1 MFRRLRTALIV
12 VASLF
17 VLTFGTLVVL
27 ATVYDAEVKAKLIG
41 ALNEQLNAPVSV
53 SEMDLT
59 LIARFPQAS
68 MHLTHVLAREVRYDG
83 AEADTLLHAQ
93 DLYLEFSLWDLF
105 RGHYTVQGIHGKT
118 VKLYPGLDREGREN
132 YIIWKAD
139 TMSTA
144 TSPLEL
150 EAVSF
155 DGLELRYR
163 DARSGLSV
171 HSFSKDLALSGRFSD
186 AVNTIA
192 LKGDLDLRDW
202 QQDGRVILQD
212 RKAQLRF
219 GLQYGGKDGGVHI
232 TKGELISNNVPL
244 EITMDL
250 VPGSNGQEIDLRA
263 KGLGIDLGDA
273 IRLLPDDMAARF
285 NRYGMDGEVDLA
297 LRYAGPI
304 EGKGPALSMGVQVSR
319 GRMKERSSGATFSD
333 IFGELALDLTPDG
346 TPRRLVIKGLTART
360 GSGTLRAD
368 WQSNGLQNTV
378 VKANLQADLDLADL
392 LRFAQVDT
400 LEQVEGRL
408 TLNVKAD
415 GKLRDVADV
424 KAADLRALR
433 MNGTATLRGATLKL
447 KGMRHRA
454 TGLNADLA
462 LDGNDAT
469 VQGLTARLMD
479 QPLELSGTLRNLM
492 PYLLFD
498 DQRLLIEAKARS
510 ERIDLGALL
519 RDGDDGKD
527 QGEGYRLNLPNLI
540 GIDLRARIEELV
552 FEDFKATDI
561 NATIR
566 MQDQRLVIA
575 PISLNTASG
584 AVLGDLELD
593 ARGGANAKAYP
604 LSIHATFQDIDVKQ
618 LFAEFRDFG
627 QDFIGH
633 RHLSGRTR
641 AQVAL
646 QAPMSPDLKLDTDR
660 MVCVIDIAV
669 ENGAIKGHAPLIAV
683 ADHLRDNKLVAPFVN
698 TKELRDRLADVRF
711 ARLEN
716 QVEIRNGAVH
726 IPVMEVKSS
735 AMDIELSGTHWFD
748 DRIDHHLSFRLSD
761 LFRMGKPTQDEF
773 GPIADDGTGMR
784 IFLHMYGTASDPKFA
799 NDGAM
804 AAERRKKQIQQEKEE
819 LRSILRE
826 ELNIFRSGGT
836 TSTRPTDNTAPV
848 FQIEWEDADST
859 AAQTPKPAPRKGLG
873 RLLKDPPPKEEQ
885 ERILIED

>member
-1 MFRRLRTALIV
+1 
-12 VASLF
+12 
-17 VLTFGTLVVL
+17 
-27 ATVYDAEVKAKLIG
+27 
-41 ALNEQLNAPVSV
+41 
-53 SEMDLT
+53 
-59 LIARFPQAS
+59 
-68 MHLTHVLAREVRYDG
+68 
-83 AEADTLLHAQ
+83 
-93 DLYLEFSLWDLF
+93 
-105 RGHYTVQGIHGKT
+105 
-118 VKLYPGLDREGREN
+118 
-132 YIIWKAD
+132 
-139 TMSTA
+139 
-144 TSPLEL
+144 
-150 EAVSF
+150 
-155 DGLELRYR
+155 
-163 DARSGLSV
+163 
-171 HSFSKDLALSGRFSD
+171 
-186 AVNTIA
+186 
-192 LKGDLDLRDW
+192 
-202 QQDGRVILQD
+202 
-212 RKAQLRF
+212 
-219 GLQYGGKDGGVHI
+219 
-232 TKGELISNNVPL
+232 
-244 EITMDL
+244 
-250 VPGSNGQEIDLRA
+250 
-263 KGLGIDLGDA
+263 
-273 IRLLPDDMAARF
+273 
-285 NRYGMDGEVDLA
+285 
-297 LRYAGPI
+297 
-304 EGKGPALSMGVQVSR
+304 
-319 GRMKERSSGATFSD
+319 
-333 IFGELALDLTPDG
+333 
-346 TPRRLVIKGLTART
+346 
-360 GSGTLRAD
+360 
-368 WQSNGLQNTV
+368 
-378 VKANLQADLDLADL
+378 
-392 LRFAQVDT
+392 VDT

-415 GKLRDVADV
+415 GKLRDVTDV

-469 VQGLTARLMD
+469 VQGLTAQLMD

-510 ERIDLGALL
+510 QRIDLGVLL
-519 RDGDDGKD
+519 RDGDDGND
-527 QGEGYRLNLPNLI
+527 QGEGYRLTLPNLI

-633 RHLSGRTR
+633 KHLSGRTR

-784 IFLHMYGTASDPKFA
+784 IFLHMYGTASDPQFA

-836 TSTRPTDNTAPV
+836 TTTRPTDNTAPV

-859 AAQTPKPAPRKGLG
+859 AAQTPKQAPRKGLG

>member
-1 MFRRLRTALIV
+1 M
-12 VASLF
+12 
-17 VLTFGTLVVL
+17 
-27 ATVYDAEVKAKLIG
+27 
-41 ALNEQLNAPVSV
+41 
-53 SEMDLT
+53 
-59 LIARFPQAS
+59 
-68 MHLTHVLAREVRYDG
+68 
-83 AEADTLLHAQ
+83 
-93 DLYLEFSLWDLF
+93 
-105 RGHYTVQGIHGKT
+105 
-118 VKLYPGLDREGREN
+118 
-132 YIIWKAD
+132 
-139 TMSTA
+139 
-144 TSPLEL
+144 
-150 EAVSF
+150 
-155 DGLELRYR
+155 
-163 DARSGLSV
+163 
-171 HSFSKDLALSGRFSD
+171 
-186 AVNTIA
+186 
-192 LKGDLDLRDW
+192 
-202 QQDGRVILQD
+202 
-212 RKAQLRF
+212 
-219 GLQYGGKDGGVHI
+219 HI

-250 VPGSNGQEIDLRA
+250 VPGPNGQEIDLRA

-297 LRYAGPI
+297 MRYAGPI
-304 EGKGPALSMGVQVSR
+304 EGKGPALSIGVQVSH

-346 TPRRLVIKGLTART
+346 TPRKLVIKGLTAKT

-469 VQGLTARLMD
+469 VQDLTARLMD

-633 RHLSGRTR
+633 RHLSGRTH

-646 QAPMSPDLKLDTDR
+646 QAPL
-660 MVCVIDIAV
+660 
-669 ENGAIKGHAPLIAV
+669 
-683 ADHLRDNKLVAPFVN
+683 
-698 TKELRDRLADVRF
+698 
-711 ARLEN
+711 
-716 QVEIRNGAVH
+716 
-726 IPVMEVKSS
+726 
-735 AMDIELSGTHWFD
+735 
-748 DRIDHHLSFRLSD
+748 
-761 LFRMGKPTQDEF
+761 
-773 GPIADDGTGMR
+773 
-784 IFLHMYGTASDPKFA
+784 
-799 NDGAM
+799 
-804 AAERRKKQIQQEKEE
+804 
-819 LRSILRE
+819 
-826 ELNIFRSGGT
+826 
-836 TSTRPTDNTAPV
+836 TRP
-848 FQIEWEDADST
+848 
-859 AAQTPKPAPRKGLG
+859 
-873 RLLKDPPPKEEQ
+873 
-885 ERILIED
+885 